1 MGAFLGML
9 VRMGAGVGIFL
20 YGLHLISSYLEEL
33 AGPAM
38 EKSLRGLTAN
48 PWAGALTGTVIT
60 ALVQSSTAVTVMT
73 VSLVDKGI
81 MTLEQAV
88 GVILG
93 ANVGTAGTGVMAA
106 LPIRRLAPLL
116 LIGGA
121 LTVLVAG
128 TMEKRVGL
136 GRAEG
141 RKIRP
146 PKARTGEE
154 WAPRPTGARTDG
166 EWAVGRKPR
175 PAGARPDNRRTG
187 GIKLAGALA
196 MGLGMLLLGME
207 LMQEAMV
214 PYRSSPLLTRLL
226 SGLGHPVSGVLGGAA
241 FTALIQSS
249 SASVALLQ
257 SMAAEGM
264 VGLGQSAY
272 IVCGQNIG
280 TCVTALWASARLSP
294 AARSCARLH
303 LLINLL
309 GTAAFLAADRVLSLT
324 AWVGSWTPGN
334 PAMQIANL
342 HLFFNLASTLL
353 LLPFSKWLVQISKNF
368 SLLFGKKVLL

>member
-1 MGAFLGML
+1 MVCVENGMSVFLGMV
-9 VRMGAGVGIFL
+9 VRLGAGAGIFL

-38 EKSLRGLTAN
+38 EKSLRRLTGS
-48 PWAGALTGTVIT
+48 PWIGALTGTVIT

-73 VSLVDKGI
+73 VNLVDRGL

-106 LPIRRLAPLL
+106 LPIRSLAPLL
-116 LIGGA
+116 LVVGAILALAAGGA
-121 LTVLVAG
+121 GEISRAA
-128 TMEKRVGL
+128 L
-136 GRAEG
+136 G
-141 RKIRP
+141 KLLS
-146 PKARTGEE
+146 AR
-154 WAPRPTGARTDG
+154 
-166 EWAVGRKPR
+166 
-175 PAGARPDNRRTG
+175 
-187 GIKLAGALA
+187 IKLAGALS
-196 MGLGMLLLGME
+196 MGLGMLFLGME

-214 PYRSSPLLTRLL
+214 PCRSSRVLTRLMV
-226 SGLGHPVSGVLGGAA
+226 GLGHPVGGVLGGTV

-249 SASVALLQ
+249 SASVAILQ
-257 SMAAEGM
+257 SMAAEGI
-264 VGLGQSAY
+264 VSLRQSAY
-272 IVCGQNIG
+272 IVYGQNIG
-280 TCVTALWASARLSP
+280 TCVTALWASLHLSP

-309 GTAAFLAADRVLSLT
+309 GTGIFLAADSVLPLT

-334 PAMQIANL
+334 PAMQIASL

-353 LLPFSKWLVQISKNF
+353 LLPFSRGLVLISKNF